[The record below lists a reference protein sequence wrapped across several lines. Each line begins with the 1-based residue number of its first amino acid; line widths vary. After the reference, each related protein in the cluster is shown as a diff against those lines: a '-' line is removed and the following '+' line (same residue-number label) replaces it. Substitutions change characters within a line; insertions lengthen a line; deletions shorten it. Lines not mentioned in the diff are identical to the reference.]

1 MRLGMILLA
10 LTGHAHLTEDPS
22 LLLSPHN
29 FEVVQRA
36 NSGNTVRV
44 TVKRAFK
51 EAGPVDIT
59 VHTSRGDIARSLT
72 ADATGDVLTLE
83 SAFVPQG
90 GWYSLEVKQTNA
102 RGTEAVVSSLNKFA
116 VGDVFV
122 IAGQSN
128 AASWAEERTA
138 TRSAQASMWDPESNQ
153 WQTLTDPMPYTD
165 GGGGSYWPLF
175 ADLLFAKEGVPLGF
189 VNTAIGGTGIG
200 QWQKGGASDSGIPL
214 YARLLTAVSGLNAQ
228 RGYRMIL
235 WHQGEA
241 DSFYPAT
248 YREQFLNL
256 VQTLDA
262 DTHAASRWMVSVAT
276 YNPDDLYAPQ
286 CGPGTVSEELQKIQR
301 ALPNGKNI
309 FPGPTSDDLIGAR
322 YRYAG
327 NWGLCVH
334 FSKEAQ
340 PEMSRRWLASILA
353 I

>member
-1 MRLGMILLA
+1 MIGILLFA
-10 LTGHAHLTEDPS
+10 LSAHADSS
-22 LLLSPHN
+22 LILSPRN
-29 FEVVQRA
+29 LEVVQRDRA
-36 NSGNTVRV
+36 RQGNTVHV
-44 TVKRAFK
+44 TLKPAFP
-51 EAGPVDIT
+51 EASKISIT
-59 VHTSRGDIARSLT
+59 VHTPHKDITRTFTVNSN
-72 ADATGDVLTLE
+72 GETLNLD
-83 SAFVPQG
+83 SGFVPQG
-90 GWYSLEVKQTNA
+90 GWYSLQVRQSKT
-102 RGTEAVVSSLNKFA
+102 RGNESVTSNLDQFA

-128 AASWAEERTA
+128 AASWAEEKTA
-138 TRSAQASMWDPESNQ
+138 TRSAQASMWNPDSGAWLP
-153 WQTLTDPMPYTD
+153 LADPMPFTD

-175 ADLLFAKEGVPLGF
+175 ADLLYAHEGVPLGF

-200 QWQKGGASDSGIPL
+200 QWQKGGASDSGVPL
-214 YARLLTAVSGLNAQ
+214 YAHLLTAVSGLNAQ

-235 WHQGEA
+235 WHQGES
-241 DSFYPAT
+241 DSYYPAP
-248 YREQFLNL
+248 YRDQFLHL
-256 VQTLDA
+256 VQTLDE

-309 FPGPTSDDLIGAR
+309 FPGPTSDDLIGSR

-340 PEMSRRWLASILA
+340 AEMSRRWLASLLA
-353 I
+353 L